1 MDDEERWL
9 ESGPVPH
16 IGSQLHRRLDSK
28 VRSQDS
34 GEEKEPSETLSWAPD
49 SRLRMHQSSSPGP
62 AFSLL
67 TWTLQSS
74 ISEWVTQPASWCTPI
89 PSLTFIFYFLFP
101 YQLHLVHFKS
111 KRYSRNAAYFSRIFE
126 LERII
131 KWLRTV
137 NVECLELWVNYSV
150 GHKRLLLAEAVFEV
164 R

>member
-49 SRLRMHQSSSPGP
+49 CRLRMHHSSIPRP

-67 TWTLQSS
+67 TWTQ
-74 ISEWVTQPASWCTPI
+74 WVGDLARFFLVHSN
-89 PSLTFIFYFLFP
+89 TFFDFYLLFP
-101 YQLHLVHFKS
+101 YQLHVMHFKS
-111 KRYSRNAAYFSRIFE
+111 KRYGCNAAYFSRIFE

>member
-1 MDDEERWL
+1 MTWVWSRASYWFPVTPKIGFKGQVSGLWGRERAEWNSL
-9 ESGPVPH
+9 LSP
-16 IGSQLHRRLDSK
+16 RLQT
-28 VRSQDS
+28 QDA
-34 GEEKEPSETLSWAPD
+34 SEQQPWS
-49 SRLRMHQSSSPGP
+49 
-62 AFSLL
+62 SLL
-67 TWTLQSS
+67 TSHLNPSVQHQ
-74 ISEWVTQPASWCTPI
+74 WVGDSARFLVHSN
-89 PSLTFIFYFLFP
+89 TFFDFYFLFP

-111 KRYSRNAAYFSRIFE
+111 KRYGRNAAYFSRIFE